1 MKFAAIFVLF
11 ANAFSAGMM
20 FLASVFISR
29 YGGKDLFGFFS
40 VILGLIISAAPVVT
54 FGMETAIV
62 RFLPKYREEG
72 QKQLVSG
79 MQRFV
84 LLFAAILSVIGGGV
98 LATVLISFRN
108 YSFEIGFAA
117 GICLPLAVILTV
129 LQAAIRAD
137 ANVSRAV
144 VGEAVVRP
152 LVFAICLLSLYFVI
166 YGELSLLSIVGAYAV
181 SLAAAMFATLVLVF
195 KGRHVNWSGAFHPRM
210 SDIRLWLQLGLNV
223 LFSQLSIALLN
234 QSPVILAG
242 VLLSAFDAGELGA
255 VIRLSMLVA
264 FALTAVNSV
273 VSPFLSK
280 AMSKEDKWELQ
291 SLVTRATGFSLLVAV
306 PVCGGFFVFA
316 PELLSLFGDDYTT
329 AVPYLRLML
338 LAYGAQAACGPSVAL
353 LNMTGIHRAM
363 TKIVTAWT
371 IITIAGL
378 VIGMSQVGM
387 LGGVVVAAISVA
399 GYPVIL
405 AVLCHKTLGIDPTVF
420 SLRFLLQRHH

>member
-54 FGMETAIV
+54 FGMDTAIV

-72 QKQLVSG
+72 QRHLVSG

-84 LLFAAILSVIGGGV
+84 LAFAAILSIIGGIV
-98 LATVLISFRN
+98 LAVVLVHFRN

-117 GICLPLAVILTV
+117 GICLPLAVIMAV
-129 LQAAIRAD
+129 LQGAIRAD

-152 LVFAICLLSLYFVI
+152 LVFSVCLLTLYFWV
-166 YGELSLLSIVGAYAV
+166 YGDLSLLTVVSAYAV
-181 SLAAAMFATLVLVF
+181 ALAVAMLSALFLVVR
-195 KGRHVNWSGAFHPRM
+195 GGHIRWTSAFNPGM
-210 SDIRLWLQLGLNV
+210 ADIRLWLQLGLNV
-223 LFSQLSIALLN
+223 LFSQLAIALLN

-242 VLLSAFDAGELGA
+242 VLLSAFDAGEIGA
-255 VIRLSMLVA
+255 VIRLAMLVA

-273 VSPFLSK
+273 VAPFLST
-280 AMSKEDKWELQ
+280 AMAKDDTWELQ
-291 SLVTRATGFSLLVAV
+291 SLVSRATGFSMLVAV
-306 PVCGGFFVFA
+306 PVCGAFFILA
-316 PELLSLFGDDYTT
+316 PELLSLFGSDYGA
-329 AVPYLRLML
+329 AVPYLRVML
-338 LAYGAQAACGPSVAL
+338 VAYGLQAACGPSVAL

-363 TKIVTAWT
+363 TKIVSVWACLTV
-371 IITIAGL
+371 IGL
-378 VIGMSQVGM
+378 VLAMTQIGMM
-387 LGGVVVAAISVA
+387 GGVVVAALSVA
-399 GYPVIL
+399 GYPMIL
-405 AVLCHKTLGIDPTVF
+405 AIVCHKTLKVDPTIF
-420 SLRFLLQRHH
+420 SLRFLIQR

>member
-11 ANAFSAGMM
+11 ANAFSAGIM

-62 RFLPKYREEG
+62 RFLPKYRAEG
-72 QKQLVSG
+72 QRNLVSG

-84 LLFAAILSVIGGGV
+84 LLFAALLSVLGGV
-98 LATVLISFRN
+98 ILATVLITFRN
-108 YSFEIGFAA
+108 YSLEIGFTA
-117 GICLPLAVILTV
+117 GVCLPLAVVLTV

-152 LVFAICLLSLYFVI
+152 FVFAICLLGFYFWI
-166 YGELSLLSIVGAYAV
+166 YGELSLLSIIGAYAI
-181 SLAAAMFATLVLVF
+181 SLAVAVLATVVLVIQ
-195 KGRHVNWSGAFHPRM
+195 GRHINWFGAFHPRL

-273 VSPFLSK
+273 VSPFLSR
-280 AMSKEDKWELQ
+280 AMAQEDKWELQ

-306 PVCGGFFVFA
+306 PVCSGFFIFA
-316 PELLSLFGDDYTT
+316 PELLSLFGDDYAG

-338 LAYGAQAACGPSVAL
+338 LAYGVLAACGPSVAL

-371 IITIAGL
+371 VFTLIGL
-378 VIGMSQVGM
+378 VVGMTQTGM

-405 AVLCHKTLGIDPTVF
+405 AVLCRKTLGVDPTIL
-420 SLRFLLQRHH
+420 SLRFLLSR